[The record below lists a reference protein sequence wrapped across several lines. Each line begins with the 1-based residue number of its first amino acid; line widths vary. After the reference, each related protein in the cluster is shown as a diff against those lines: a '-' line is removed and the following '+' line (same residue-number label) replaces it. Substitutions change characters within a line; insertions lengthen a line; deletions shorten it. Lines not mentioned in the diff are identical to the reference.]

1 MSLHR
6 LLPFLLVGMCAVWLA
21 NPATALSIDNGI
33 AGDGRWVVDVWN
45 GGSTRDGTIDPAGPD
60 GLTDVVF
67 DYFHY
72 VDVGADGGAISL
84 DATNVTTT
92 ATLIAPNTVRSAGW
106 FLNQSG
112 DRVDWV
118 ATSWIDPGSQ
128 VYQTRLD
135 FTTSGI
141 FGAIRVISYLDED
154 VYGYGNDNLI
164 VLGSGANVQLLTLDS
179 SKNVGV
185 AQAVQGLS
193 NVQYLGWAADK
204 YSHLRDAIRGSGAS
218 YSIAGIV
225 DTADLPP
232 ITDPRYPGLPAYGPR
247 DITTAFAFDLAPGQ
261 SSASLIFALGGSPS
275 GQPPMPVIPEPGTMT
290 LLGVGLIPPLL
301 SLRKRTR

>member
-1 MSLHR
+1 M
-6 LLPFLLVGMCAVWLA
+6 
-21 NPATALSIDNGI
+21 
-33 AGDGRWVVDVWN
+33 DVWD
-45 GGSTRDGTIDPAGPD
+45 GGSTRYGAIDPAGAA

-72 VDVGADGGAISL
+72 VDVGANGGAVRL
-84 DATNVTTT
+84 DETVVTTT
-92 ATLIAPNTVRSAGW
+92 ATLIAPNKVRSAGW
-106 FLNQSG
+106 FYNQF
-112 DRVDWV
+112 DQVVEWV

-141 FGAIRVISYLDED
+141 FGAIRMISYLDED
-154 VYGYGNDNLI
+154 VYSYWTNHLI

-179 SKNVGV
+179 SENVGV

-193 NVQYLGWAADK
+193 NVQYLGWAADEYADLK
-204 YSHLRDAIRGSGAS
+204 NAIQGSGAS
-218 YSIAGIV
+218 YSIAGV
-225 DTADLPP
+225 VDLPP

-290 LLGVGLIPPLL
+290 LLGVGLLPPLL